1 MSLQSSKAQ
10 PSQTCKMA
18 KNLESGSESELWN
31 ICIVHEPCR
40 FGGPFGV
47 YVNHCEESVFER
59 IAKPV
64 KILMEIRGKGLLAHK
79 LERAMKTY
87 AVQPALSWFDC
98 NIEELLSSLGDVLS
112 DDFEREKSVHYAG
125 MMDVE

>member
-1 MSLQSSKAQ
+1 MSLQ
-10 PSQTCKMA
+10 PSQAQQSQACKMA
-18 KNLESGSESELWN
+18 KKQESGSESEWN
-31 ICIVHEPCR
+31 IYIVHEPCR

-47 YVNHCEESVFER
+47 YVGDCDEAVFER

-64 KILMEIRGKGLLAHK
+64 QILMEIRGKGLIAHK
-79 LERAMKTY
+79 LEKAMKTY
-87 AVQPALSWFDC
+87 VVRPALSWFDC
-98 NIEELLSSLGDVLS
+98 NIEDILSSLGDVLS

>member
-1 MSLQSSKAQ
+1 
-10 PSQTCKMA
+10 MA
-18 KNLESGSESELWN
+18 KKVESASESEWN
-31 ICIVHEPCR
+31 IYIVHEPCR

-47 YVNHCEESVFER
+47 YVDDFEESVFER

-64 KILMEIRGKGLLAHK
+64 KILMEIRGKGLIAHK
-79 LERAMKTY
+79 LERALKTDLVKNTVSWY
-87 AVQPALSWFDC
+87 DLS
-98 NIEELLSSLGDVLS
+98 IEDLLSSLGEVLS

>member
-1 MSLQSSKAQ
+1 MSLQPSQAQ
-10 PSQTCKMA
+10 ESQTCKMA
-18 KNLESGSESELWN
+18 KSQESGSESECNLY
-31 ICIVHEPCR
+31 IVHEPGR

-47 YVNHCEESVFER
+47 YVDDCGDGALLR

-64 KILMEIRGKGLLAHK
+64 KILMEIRGKGLIAHK
-79 LERAMKTY
+79 LEKAMKTY
-87 AVQPALSWFDC
+87 LVKNTVSWFDIG
-98 NIEELLSSLGDVLS
+98 IEDLLSSLGEVLS

>member
-1 MSLQSSKAQ
+1 MSLQASQAQ

-18 KNLESGSESELWN
+18 KNLESGSESEWN
-31 ICIVHEPCR
+31 IYIVHEPCR

-47 YVNHCEESVFER
+47 YVDDCEESVFER

-64 KILMEIRGKGLLAHK
+64 KIFMEIRGKGLIAHK
-79 LERAMKTY
+79 LERALKTDLVKNTVSWY
-87 AVQPALSWFDC
+87 DLS
-98 NIEELLSSLGDVLS
+98 IEDLLSSLGEVLS

>member
-1 MSLQSSKAQ
+1 M
-10 PSQTCKMA
+10 
-18 KNLESGSESELWN
+18 
-31 ICIVHEPCR
+31 HEPCR

-47 YVNHCEESVFER
+47 YVDDCEESVFDR

-79 LERAMKTY
+79 LHKAMKTY
-87 AVQPALSWFDC
+87 VVGKTLWFDC
-98 NIEELLSSLGDVLS
+98 TIEELLSSLGEVLS

>member
-1 MSLQSSKAQ
+1 MSLQPSQAQ
-10 PSQTCKMA
+10 ESQTCKMA
-18 KNLESGSESELWN
+18 KSQESGSESECNLY
-31 ICIVHEPCR
+31 IVHEPGR

-47 YVNHCEESVFER
+47 YVDDCGDGVLER

-64 KILMEIRGKGLLAHK
+64 QILMEIRGKGFIAHK

-87 AVQPALSWFDC
+87 VVQPALSWFDC
-98 NIEELLSSLGDVLS
+98 NIEDLLSSLGEVLS

>member
-1 MSLQSSKAQ
+1 MSLQASQAQ
-10 PSQTCKMA
+10 PSQPCKMA
-18 KNLESGSESELWN
+18 KKVESASESEWN
-31 ICIVHEPCR
+31 IYIVHEPCR

-47 YVNHCEESVFER
+47 YVDDCEESVFER

-64 KILMEIRGKGLLAHK
+64 KIFMEIRGKGLLAHK
-79 LERAMKTY
+79 LHKAMKTY
-87 AVQPALSWFDC
+87 VVEKTLWFDC
-98 NIEELLSSLGDVLS
+98 NIGDLLFSLGDVLS

>member
-1 MSLQSSKAQ
+1 MSLQPSQAQ
-10 PSQTCKMA
+10 ESQTCKMA
-18 KNLESGSESELWN
+18 KKLESGSESERN
-31 ICIVHEPCR
+31 IYIVHEPCR

-47 YVNHCEESVFER
+47 YVGDCEESVFER

-79 LERAMKTY
+79 LDRAMKTY
-87 AVQPALSWFDC
+87 LVKNTVSWFDIG
-98 NIEELLSSLGDVLS
+98 IEDLLSSLGEVLS